1 MINRRTFLATGAAI
15 GVTQLLGC
23 ATTRDSGWVT
33 LVDGAQM
40 KTLDGWTELGK
51 GNWSIVDGALQGV
64 AGQTGFLVSK
74 DSYTDFEIR
83 AEFWADEDCNS
94 GLFLRC
100 EDRNNVGAA
109 NAYEVNVYD
118 KRSDPSY
125 GTGAIVNVAKVPQ
138 PMPRAA
144 NRWNVFE
151 VSMRGDHLIVIL
163 NGQKTVDVHD
173 ALHKS
178 GPLAL
183 QSAGGTI
190 RFKSVKIRTI

>member
-1 MINRRTFLATGAAI
+1 VINRRSFLAASAA
-15 GVTQLLGC
+15 VSATQLLGC
-23 ATTRDSGWVT
+23 ATTRGAEWIT
-33 LVDGAQM
+33 LVDGERM
-40 KTLDGWTELGK
+40 TNLEGWTELGK
-51 GNWSIVDGALQGV
+51 GNWSFVDGTLQGK

-100 EDRNNVGAA
+100 EDRTNVGAA

-151 VSMRGDHLIVIL
+151 VSMRGDHLLVSL
-163 NGQKTVDVHD
+163 NGQQTVDVHD
-173 ALHKS
+173 SLHKS
-178 GPLAL
+178 GPVAL
-183 QSAGGTI
+183 QSAGGVI
-190 RFKSVKIRTI
+190 RFKSVKIRSL